1 MNDGSDQAAIEAGK
15 LLVKEIT
22 TNLDDKTG
30 LTKEVILKIRMEEIL
45 IRYQEE
51 QLIQLEVLFNSLLY
65 RFQIHRKQLLK

>member
-30 LTKEVILKIRMEEIL
+30 LTKEVILK
-45 IRYQEE
+45 
-51 QLIQLEVLFNSLLY
+51 N
-65 RFQIHRKQLLK
+65 